1 MPKIDELSIFGE
13 YGKPENRLTVALLQV
28 LKVGSEPLI
37 RHFAERLSFDIPS
50 SEIAIYSQVKGQGC
64 TPDGLLESRFTFSI
78 VIESKLQRNAIQRK
92 QLEAL
97 VSDRV
102 SRAPNAVLL
111 YLTPDESAPEA
122 LIDRPCVW
130 ANWKSVRDAFDSFL
144 DKREVEDR
152 ELLAFLIDQ
161 FATFAGNLGVLETTW
176 DPDDSRVLV
185 VPAKH
190 ARSEARHFL
199 VYACQNRRSFKPFKW
214 IAFYAQGEIDTIAE
228 VIAAP
233 EDDVLLAERPE
244 FAELAEVVRDPTN
257 PCRVLR
263 LSKVRSVGPIKNDLK
278 DRNGKPAAWVQ
289 NQRYTTSDRIEKAR
303 VTSEL

>member
-13 YGKPENRLTVALLQV
+13 YGQPENRLTVALLQV

-37 RHFAERLSFDIPS
+37 RHFAERLGFDIPS
-50 SEIAIYSQVKGQGC
+50 SEIAIYSQVKAEGC

-78 VIESKLQRNAIQRK
+78 VIESKLKRNAIRRK
-92 QLEAL
+92 QFEAL
-97 VSDRV
+97 VSDRA

-111 YLTPDESAPEA
+111 YLTPDESAPEE
-122 LIDRPCVW
+122 LVDSPCVW
-130 ANWKSVRDAFDSFL
+130 ANWKSVRDAFDTFL
-144 DKREVEDR
+144 DKPELEDR
-152 ELLAFLIDQ
+152 ELLGFLIDQ
-161 FATFAGNLGVLETTW
+161 FSTFAGNLGVLETTW
-176 DPDDSRVLV
+176 EPDDSRVLV

-190 ARSEARHFL
+190 ARGEARRFQ
-199 VYACQNRRSFKPFKW
+199 VYACQNRRSFKPLKW

-233 EDDVLLAERPE
+233 EDDVVLTERAE

-257 PCRVLR
+257 PRRVLR
-263 LSKVRSVGPIKNDLK
+263 LSKVRNIGPIKNDLT

-289 NQRYTTSDRIEKAR
+289 KQRYTTIDRIEKAK